1 MSTKKYIFP
10 TIDAK
15 AEIVKLEKDI
25 KNWFDNYSGNAKGV
39 VIGISGGKD
48 STIVATLCQRALGKD
63 KVFGLLMPNGLQ
75 EDIEDAIEVCEFLGI
90 KYKVLNIKRIYNAF
104 LDSFFYSADFQYN
117 EMIPVETK
125 ELSDH
130 TKTNISPRI
139 RMASLYAFAQEHGY
153 RVVGTGNA
161 CERFVG
167 YFTKWGDSGC
177 DYNPISRY
185 SVSQLLDIGD
195 ELGIADYL
203 VHKTPA
209 DGVSG
214 KTDEDNLGFTYDM
227 LERYMYNGTT
237 GDIKLDIKI
246 ADKHKYA
253 KHKFIL
259 P

>member
-1 MSTKKYIFP
+1 MSTKKYIIP

-75 EDIEDAIEVCEFLGI
+75 EDIEDAIEICEFLGI

-104 LDSFFYSADFQYN
+104 LESFFYSADFQYN

-125 ELSDH
+125 ELSNH

-139 RMASLYAFAQEHGY
+139 RMASLYAFA
-153 RVVGTGNA
+153 
-161 CERFVG
+161 
-167 YFTKWGDSGC
+167 
-177 DYNPISRY
+177 
-185 SVSQLLDIGD
+185 
-195 ELGIADYL
+195 
-203 VHKTPA
+203 
-209 DGVSG
+209 
-214 KTDEDNLGFTYDM
+214 
-227 LERYMYNGTT
+227 
-237 GDIKLDIKI
+237 
-246 ADKHKYA
+246 
-253 KHKFIL
+253 
-259 P
+259 